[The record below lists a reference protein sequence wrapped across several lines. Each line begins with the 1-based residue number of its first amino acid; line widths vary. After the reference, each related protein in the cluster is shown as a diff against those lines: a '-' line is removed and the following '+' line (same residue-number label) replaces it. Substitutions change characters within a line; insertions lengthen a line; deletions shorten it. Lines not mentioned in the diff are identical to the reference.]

1 MQVVVEGYATERPND
16 VAGLERILDALPI
29 ERVTRLALVAK
40 TEGTATI
47 NDFSREVALGAAERV
62 ICARGGGALLDR
74 STLIFST
81 GSEGV
86 LSPCVYVLAAVDQGA
101 GSGEGPAR
109 LVMGGARTRPMATA
123 ELVTPTH
130 AELVAGAVETA
141 MAEAALT
148 PEQVSLVFVKS
159 PILTHQAA
167 AETGDDAVIARAGSS
182 GRSRGTSALG
192 VAAALGEIDRATVER
207 VRIGVDLDVH
217 ARRAMTFSGT
227 EVDFGEVLVLGNRPG
242 ADGGTMIFSS
252 GLSDIL
258 DARALRSLFREAGCG
273 LDQTGELTG
282 TDTIGAVFLK
292 TGVAPD
298 GYVRGERTT
307 VFQSELDPD
316 KHMRAAASGLIGGLL
331 GTGRV
336 FVSGGTE
343 HQAPPG
349 GGLCACIAKVGRDAK
364 HR

>member
-1 MQVVVEGYATERPND
+1 MRVVVDGYATDRPDD
-16 VAGLERILDALPI
+16 VAGLERILDGLPL

-47 NDFSREVALGAAERV
+47 NDFSRELALGAADRV
-62 ICARGGGALLDR
+62 IRARGGEALLDR

-86 LSPCVYVLAAVDQGA
+86 LSPCVYVLAAVDDGA
-101 GSGEGPAR
+101 EPGDGPTR
-109 LVMGGARTRPMATA
+109 LVMGGARTRPIDAD

-130 AELVAGAVETA
+130 ARLVAEAVEAA
-141 MAEAALT
+141 MTEAGLAAD
-148 PEQVSLVFVKS
+148 QVSLVFVKS

-167 AETGDDAVIARAGSS
+167 ARTGDDAVIARAGSS
-182 GRSRGTSALG
+182 GRSRGASALG
-192 VAAALGEIDRATVER
+192 VAAALGEIGRGSIDR
-207 VRIGVDLDVH
+207 VRIGMDLDIH

-242 ADGGTMIFSS
+242 AGGDAMVFS
-252 GLSDIL
+252 GELADIL
-258 DARALRSLFREAGCG
+258 DARALKAVFRDAGCG
-273 LDQTGELTG
+273 LDDAGELTG
-282 TDTIGAVFLK
+282 TERLRAVFLK
-292 TGVAPD
+292 TGVSAD
-298 GYVRGERTT
+298 GHVRGERTT

-349 GGLCACIAKVGRDAK
+349 GGLCACIADVGADS
-364 HR
+364 

>member
-1 MQVVVEGYATERPND
+1 MRVVVESYPTDRPDD
-16 VAGLERILDALPI
+16 VAGLERVVDGLPLA
-29 ERVTRLALVAK
+29 RVTRLALVAK

-47 NDFSREVALGAAERV
+47 NDFSRELALGAAEGV
-62 ICARGGGALLDR
+62 IRARGGDALLDR

-86 LSPCVYVLAAVDQGA
+86 LSPCVYVLATIDDEAASTA
-101 GSGEGPAR
+101 GKPR
-109 LVMGGARTRPMATA
+109 LAMGGARTRPMATE

-130 AELVAGAVETA
+130 AGLIAEAT
-141 MAEAALT
+141 EAALA
-148 PEQVSLVFVKS
+148 EAGLSADQVTLVFVKS

-167 AETGDDAVIARAGSS
+167 ADTGDDAVIARAGSS
-182 GRSRGTSALG
+182 GRSRGASALG
-192 VAAALGEIDRATVER
+192 VAAALGEIDREAVQR
-207 VRIGVDLDVH
+207 VRIGADLDVH
-217 ARRAMTFSGT
+217 AKRAMTFSGT

-242 ADGGTMIFSS
+242 ADGDAMIFSS
-252 GLSDIL
+252 GMADIL
-258 DARALRSLFREAGCG
+258 DARALRSLFRQAGCG
-273 LDQTGELTG
+273 LDDAGELTG
-282 TDTIGAVFLK
+282 GERLRAVFLK
-292 TGVAPD
+292 TGVSPD
-298 GYVRGERTT
+298 GHVRGERTT

-349 GGLCACIAKVGRDAK
+349 GGLCACIADVEP
-364 HR
+364 